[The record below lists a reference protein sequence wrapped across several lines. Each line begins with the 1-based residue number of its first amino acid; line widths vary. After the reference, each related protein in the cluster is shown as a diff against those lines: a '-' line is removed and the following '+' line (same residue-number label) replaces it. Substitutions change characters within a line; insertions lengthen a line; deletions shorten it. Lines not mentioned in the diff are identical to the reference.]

1 MKEPDPPL
9 EELLASEQALLHERS
24 EEQNSLKERL
34 FTIFA
39 HDLRGPLG
47 TVRNLLAYIMQEG
60 GAFTE
65 SEIRSYIPDMHGS
78 VDALYRLLDNLL
90 DWVRAQMDEIA
101 VLREQL
107 DTRLLI
113 EGIVASQEATAAA
126 KDVSIRIEG
135 GSCPWVSTDR
145 RMAEAILRNFL
156 SNAIKFTPR
165 GGSVSIAALYDE
177 ASSRMCLS
185 VADSGMGME
194 PQIVESLF
202 TMDSNK
208 KRRGTEGEKGSGI
221 GLMFC
226 RDLALRLG
234 GSIEVRSRPQEGSTF
249 TLSLPDQ
256 VEGELPAV

>member
-1 MKEPDPPL
+1 
-9 EELLASEQALLHERS
+9 
-24 EEQNSLKERL
+24 
-34 FTIFA
+34 
-39 HDLRGPLG
+39 
-47 TVRNLLAYIMQEG
+47 
-60 GAFTE
+60 
-65 SEIRSYIPDMHGS
+65 
-78 VDALYRLLDNLL
+78 
-90 DWVRAQMDEIA
+90 
-101 VLREQL
+101 
-107 DTRLLI
+107 
-113 EGIVASQEATAAA
+113 
-126 KDVSIRIEG
+126 
-135 GSCPWVSTDR
+135 
-145 RMAEAILRNFL
+145 MAEAILRNFL